1 MEKKRAIIIDDDTS
15 VLVTLSKILALEG
28 YVTDTAQSG
37 KEAIEKSNE
46 KRYDLAI
53 IDFRLPDVE
62 GTRLLTA
69 MRERTPRMVKIILTG
84 YPNAENQ
91 TDAEDRRAD
100 AFLVKPVRMPELLK
114 TIREC
119 MRLRDNPCV
128 QEIAN
133 HVEKPVENV
142 VAIGAS
148 AGGPK
153 ALEQVL
159 SGIPK
164 HQPAA
169 FVVSQHMPNG
179 FTKSLAQRLAMLS
192 SLPVREAIPGDILRE
207 GEVLIA
213 PGGFNMELASGG
225 RVHLEKTDETPSPNI
240 DAMMTTTAR
249 VYGSRV
255 VGVLLTGMLKDGVRG
270 LKTIKENG
278 GLTMVQDEAS
288 SVVYGMPKAAWE
300 AGAADISVNIAEM
313 ANQIVIALN
322 KISRPRIEV

>member
-1 MEKKRAIIIDDDTS
+1 LKKRALIIDDDTS
-15 VLVTLSKILALEG
+15 VLITLSKILSLEG
-28 YVTDTAQSG
+28 YETDTAKSG
-37 KEAIEKSNE
+37 EEAIEKSNA

-62 GTRLLTA
+62 GTKLLTA
-69 MRERTPRMVKIILTG
+69 IRDQTPRMVKIILTG

-91 TDAEDRRAD
+91 TDAMDRRAD
-100 AFLVKPVRMPELLK
+100 AYLVKPIRMPELLR
-114 TIREC
+114 TIKERIT
-119 MRLRDNPCV
+119 LRDNP
-128 QEIAN
+128 QTEEAADQD
-133 HVEKPVENV
+133 EKPVENV

-159 SGIPK
+159 SKIPSR
-164 HQPAA
+164 QPAA

-192 SLPVREAIPGDILRE
+192 SLPVREAKPGDILRN

-213 PGGFNMELASGG
+213 PGGFNMELATGG
-225 RVHLEKTDETPSPNI
+225 RVHLEKTVQTPSPSI
-240 DAMMTTTAR
+240 DTMMTTTAK

-255 VGVLLTGMLKDGVRG
+255 VGVLLTGMLTDGVSG
-270 LKTIKENG
+270 LKAIKGNG

-300 AGAADISVNIAEM
+300 AGAAHLSVNISEM
-313 ANQIVIALN
+313 ANQIVLALT
-322 KISRPRIEV
+322 KISRARSEN